1 MYSRNDNN
9 GGSIQS
15 DWKSD
20 RRASRIENPSYLSY
34 LNNFQVFEHQT
45 LSIGDSQ
52 NGVTFT
58 AAHFQNLLN
67 FHQKKATK
75 FFTPVHNGIKFSHY
89 VGALQTSDLT
99 IEILPK
105 ADRQKAP
112 NTTLWQSVLLD
123 LLRECKLIKMES
135 LTHAALR
142 LRPNA
147 ILDLYIE
154 IFLTEVE
161 HLLQEGLVKSYQRKE
176 ENLPVLKGRLVV
188 SKHIRK
194 NQLQRDRFFVNF
206 EKYDYNHL
214 FNQLIFKGL
223 LVLEKIIQQPALIE
237 KLRQIRAVFPKI
249 KEITVNKRD
258 FEQLKLHRQTQRYAT
273 ALDIARLLILNYTPD
288 ISHGKN
294 HVLAILFDMNLL
306 WEEFIYRQLK
316 KQQSEHFQVSRQQ
329 QKPFWQRRYLR
340 PDILLKMK
348 DKNVVIDTK
357 WKVLKRV
364 SPSMEDLRQMY
375 VYSQY
380 FGAEKSILIY
390 PQVHDLEDLAATAFT
405 EKVDGKTY
413 FCQVNFVDV
422 LENGALNRN
431 IGEQLLAKL

>member
-1 MYSRNDNN
+1 MS
-9 GGSIQS
+9 
-15 DWKSD
+15 
-20 RRASRIENPSYLSY
+20 PS
-34 LNNFQVFEHQT
+34 NTFQVFEHQI
-45 LSIGDSQ
+45 LSIGDTQ
-52 NGVTFT
+52 NGVIFT
-58 AAHFQNLLN
+58 AAHFQNLLH
-67 FHQKKATK
+67 FYQKKATK
-75 FFTPVHNGIKFSHY
+75 FFTPTHNGIKFSHY
-89 VGALQTSDLT
+89 VGALQTGDLT

-105 ADRQKAP
+105 ADREKSP
-112 NTTLWQSVLLD
+112 DSKLWQSILLD

-147 ILDLYIE
+147 ILDLYVE

-161 HLLQEGLVKSYQRKE
+161 RLLHEGLVKSYQRQE
-176 ENLPVLKGRLVV
+176 ANLPILKGRLVV
-188 SKHIRK
+188 PKHIRK
-194 NQLQRDRFFVNF
+194 NHVQKDRFYVDF

-223 LVLEKIIQQPALIE
+223 LILEKVIKKPVLVE
-237 KLRQIRAVFPKI
+237 KLRQIRAVFPKVN
-249 KEITVNKRD
+249 EITVSEKD

-273 ALDIARLLILNYTPD
+273 ALDIARLLILNYAPD
-288 ISHGKN
+288 ISTGKN

-316 KQQSEHFQVSRQQ
+316 KVQNEGFQISRQQ

-340 PDILLKMK
+340 PDILVKFA

-375 VYSQY
+375 VYHQY
-380 FGAEKSILIY
+380 FEAEKSVLIY
-390 PQVHDLEDLAATAFT
+390 PKVYDLEDLPATAF
-405 EKVDGKTY
+405 DGNTAGKKY

-422 LENGALNRN
+422 LKDGELNRELGTD
-431 IGEQLLAKL
+431 ILDKIIV